1 MVWTAPA
8 APLQYWSADGRP
20 VAAVTQCGMELVDR
34 QAGALRDRGMRD
46 HRQLPCAAQSAGR
59 LSPPV
64 ADQRRLLAE
73 FEVWQRQ
80 FGGALGQVDVIT
92 ARRFSAVWQRPE
104 SGHLSGCGPMA
115 DQTKVCRIAVEGQ
128 ILPVSPVSSSRN
140 WASTFVY
147 IVSCAGNR
155 RPSGRYLQIRFFGA
169 TVHAGAARITCSLNL
184 TKSG

>member
-1 MVWTAPA
+1 MDRACSPLAILVGRREARRRCHTVRYGAGGPSGWRFAGQGHARPQATALRCA
-8 APLQYWSADGRP
+8 ERRQ
-20 VAAVTQCGMELVDR
+20 AVT
-34 QAGALRDRGMRD
+34 AGGG
-46 HRQLPCAAQSAGR
+46 S
-59 LSPPV
+59 
-64 ADQRRLLAE
+64 RRLLAE

-80 FGGALGQVDVIT
+80 FGSALGQVDVIT